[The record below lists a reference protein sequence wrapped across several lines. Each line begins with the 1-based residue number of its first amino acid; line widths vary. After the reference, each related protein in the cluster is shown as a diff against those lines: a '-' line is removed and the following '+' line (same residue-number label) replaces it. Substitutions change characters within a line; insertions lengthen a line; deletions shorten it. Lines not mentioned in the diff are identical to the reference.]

1 MSAEQFGRYVIK
13 GELGRGGMATVFH
26 AYDPRFERD
35 VAIKVLPREFL
46 HDPQFR
52 VRFEREAKTIALIEH
67 PAIVPVY
74 DFGEEEGQPYIVMR
88 YMSGGSLSD
97 RLAQGPLPINEV
109 INMINRLAPALDAAH
124 GKGVIHRDMKPGNI
138 LYDQYGNSFLS
149 DFGIARFHQSSNTTL
164 TGGAILGTP
173 AYMSPEQVQGE
184 NNIDGRSDIY
194 SLGVILFQVLSGR
207 VPYQADTA
215 ARVMMMHILEP
226 VPHITSVSNTVPI
239 AFDAVIEKAMA
250 KNPNDRFNNTI
261 EMAHA
266 VVMAARGSN
275 MPTLVGEQTLDF
287 NNLETNL
294 NPASAASAP
303 TFPLHATTKHG
314 RPSPSLPAS
323 QPADTAVSSAAGVM
337 TPGVIPARRLPAWI
351 WIVGAIAL
359 AGIVVAAFTLGGGLR
374 LIGGGINPT
383 ITASSTVP
391 VIAVATSIPSDT
403 VTPTTIPS
411 NTPTPTNL
419 PTETPTPTNTPLPP
433 TETPTPLPLAPVIGG
448 ADKLA
453 FISNNEVYIVN
464 LDGSDLTQLTFDRGA
479 KSGLSWTPDGTALAY
494 ITGLC
499 IKLVDIETTRIDQ
512 LLCFE
517 YATSLDGFEISPDS
531 QELAIIINQHLFV
544 VPLDKTRLD
553 EVRYWDDIQAMASC
567 QGLAPFTYQVSGAPY
582 VVREVHWSNDQ
593 QKLVLVVLAAFEGLQ
608 VDMVRVIDIS
618 QCYDSPPL
626 IDEFPA
632 YRFTMEDYANDP
644 HINHIGYDGQVLFA
658 LNTIIRNEGFGDLY
672 LYNMD
677 VHRAQSKVNPI
688 NGHCCYRDPEF
699 SPDGSY
705 VVIAFQDMSLGYL
718 GVIELYYIP
727 YGTILTGLSYT
738 PIPLPEDL
746 FTNQR
751 ESPQPVLRPA
761 IPLP

>member
-88 YMSGGSLSD
+88 YMSGGSLAD

-124 GKGVIHRDMKPGNI
+124 SKGVIHRDLKPGNI

-149 DFGIARFHQSSNTTL
+149 DFGIARFRQSSNTTL

-194 SLGVILFQVLSGR
+194 SLGVILFQVLTGKI
-207 VPYQADTA
+207 PYHADTA

-226 VPHITSVSNTVPI
+226 VPHITAVSSTIPI

-250 KNPNDRFNNTI
+250 KDPNQRYNNSI
-261 EMAHA
+261 EMAHS
-266 VVMAARGSN
+266 VVIAARGSN
-275 MPTLVGEQTLDF
+275 MPTLVGEQALDF
-287 NNLETNL
+287 SNLETNR
-294 NPASAASAP
+294 NPSAAASAP
-303 TFPLHATTKHG
+303 TYPQQGGILRGATYQ
-314 RPSPSLPAS
+314 SLPVS
-323 QPADTAVSSAAGVM
+323 PPAGTPASAAASVL
-337 TPGVIPARRLPAWI
+337 TPGIKPAQRLPAWL
-351 WIVGAIAL
+351 WIVGAL
-359 AGIVVAAFTLGGGLR
+359 VLMGSLVAAFTLGGGMR
-374 LIGGGINPT
+374 LISGGLNPT
-383 ITASSTVP
+383 STASSTVS
-391 VIAVATSIPSDT
+391 VIVANTPIPSDT
-403 VTPTTIPS
+403 PTPTAIPS
-411 NTPTPTNL
+411 ETPTPTSL
-419 PTETPTPTNTPLPP
+419 PTETPTATYTPLPP
-433 TETPTPLPLAPVIGG
+433 TETPTPLPLDPVIGG

-453 FISNNEVYIVN
+453 FISDNEVYMVN
-464 LDGSDLTQLTFDRGA
+464 LDGSELTQLTFDRGA

-499 IKLVDIETTRIDQ
+499 IKMVDIETTRIDQ

-517 YATSLDGFEISPDS
+517 YATSLDGFEISPNS

-544 VPLDKTRLD
+544 IPLDKARLD
-553 EVRYWDDIQAMASC
+553 EVRYWDDIQDMASC
-567 QGLAPFTYQVSGAPY
+567 AGLAPFTYTVSGAPY

-593 QKLVLVVLAAFEGLQ
+593 QKLALVVLAADAGLQ
-608 VDMVRVIDIS
+608 VDMVRVVDIS

-626 IDEFPA
+626 TDEFPGN
-632 YRFTMEDYANDP
+632 RFTMEDYADNP
-644 HINHIGYDGQVLFA
+644 HINHLGYDGQVLFA

-677 VHRAQSKVNPI
+677 VHRAQSRVNPI
-688 NGHCCYRDPEF
+688 NGHCCYRDAEF

-705 VVIAFQDMSLGYL
+705 VVFAFQDMSLGYL
-718 GVIELYYIP
+718 GGIELYYVP

-738 PIPLPEDL
+738 PVPLPESL